1 MAYRIYNKF
10 PEDLQ
15 KGRRAIGVSLPF
27 TGRPSNPY
35 INDDD
40 YIKLSSGSFSSTGNV
55 GSDAVFN
62 PTYTTKDQIKSNL
75 INYFLT
81 NKGERVF
88 NPFFGANLRAR
99 LFEQITAGNAN
110 TLKKQVED
118 DLKTFFPLV
127 SIQKLEVINNE
138 DENSFTVAL
147 TYNVV
152 NFGISDTIN
161 LTVQ

>member
-1 MAYRIYNKF
+1 MAYRIFNQF
-10 PEDLQ
+10 PEDFQ
-15 KGRRAIGVSLPF
+15 KGRRAIGFSLPF
-27 TGRPSNPY
+27 NG
-35 INDDD
+35 
-40 YIKLSSGSFSSTGNV
+40 
-55 GSDAVFN
+55 DAIFN

-81 NKGERVF
+81 NKGERIF

-99 LFEQITAGNAN
+99 LFEQITTGNAN
-110 TLKKQVED
+110 ALKKQVED

-138 DENSFTVAL
+138 DENSFNIIL
-147 TYNVV
+147 TYNVI

>member
-10 PEDLQ
+10 PADLQ
-15 KGRRAIGVSLPF
+15 RGRRAIGFSLPF
-27 TGRPSNPY
+27 TG
-35 INDDD
+35 
-40 YIKLSSGSFSSTGNV
+40 
-55 GSDAVFN
+55 DAVFN

-88 NPFFGANLRAR
+88 NPLFGANLRAR
-99 LFEQITAGNAN
+99 LFEQITNNNMA
-110 TLKKQVED
+110 LLQKQISD
-118 DLKTFFPLV
+118 DLKIYFPLV
-127 SIQKLEVINNE
+127 SVQKLEVIDNK
-138 DENSFTVAL
+138 DENSYNVIL

>member
-27 TGRPSNPY
+27 TG
-35 INDDD
+35 
-40 YIKLSSGSFSSTGNV
+40 
-55 GSDAVFN
+55 DAIFN
-62 PTYTTKDQIKSNL
+62 STYTTKDQVKSNL

-81 NKGERVF
+81 NKGERIF

-99 LFEQITAGNAN
+99 LFEQINTGNAN
-110 TLKKQVED
+110 SLKKQVED
-118 DLKTFFPLV
+118 DLKQFFPLV
-127 SIQKLEVINNE
+127 SIQKLEVTNNE
-138 DENSFTVAL
+138 DENSFNVTL

-152 NFGISDTIN
+152 NFGINDTIN

>member
-10 PEDLQ
+10 PDDFQ
-15 KGRRAIGVSLPF
+15 KGRRAIGFSLPF
-27 TGRPSNPY
+27 N
-35 INDDD
+35 
-40 YIKLSSGSFSSTGNV
+40 GN
-55 GSDAVFN
+55 AVFN

-81 NKGERVF
+81 NKKERVF

-99 LFEQITAGNAN
+99 LFEQITTGNASS
-110 TLKKQVED
+110 LKKQVED

-127 SIQKLEVINNE
+127 NIQKLEVINNE
-138 DENSFTVAL
+138 DENSFNVVL
-147 TYNVV
+147 IYNVV

>member
-15 KGRRAIGVSLPF
+15 KGRRAIGVSFPF
-27 TGRPSNPY
+27 TGN
-35 INDDD
+35 
-40 YIKLSSGSFSSTGNV
+40 
-55 GSDAVFN
+55 AVFN

-81 NKGERVF
+81 NKGERIF

-99 LFEQITAGNAN
+99 LFEQIN
-110 TLKKQVED
+110 TENPNLLKKQVED

-127 SIQKLEVINNE
+127 SIQKLEVVSNE
-138 DENSFTVAL
+138 SENSFTVVL
-147 TYNVV
+147 TYNIV
-152 NFGISDTIN
+152 NFGVSDAIN

>member
-27 TGRPSNPY
+27 TG
-35 INDDD
+35 
-40 YIKLSSGSFSSTGNV
+40 
-55 GSDAVFN
+55 DAVFN

-99 LFEQITAGNAN
+99 LFEQIITENADI
-110 TLKKQVED
+110 LKKQVEN

-127 SIQKLEVINNE
+127 SIQKLEVTNNE
-138 DENSFTVAL
+138 SENSFTVTL
-147 TYNVV
+147 TYNVI

>member
-10 PEDLQ
+10 SDDLQ
-15 KGRRAIGVSLPF
+15 KGRRAIGVSFPF
-27 TGRPSNPY
+27 TGN
-35 INDDD
+35 
-40 YIKLSSGSFSSTGNV
+40 
-55 GSDAVFN
+55 AVFN

-81 NKGERVF
+81 NKGERIF

-99 LFEQITAGNAN
+99 LFEQLNTGNAS
-110 TLKKQVED
+110 LLRKQVED

-127 SIQKLEVINNE
+127 SIQKLEVVSNE
-138 DENSFTVAL
+138 SENSFTVVL
-147 TYNVV
+147 TYNIV

>member
-27 TGRPSNPY
+27 TG
-35 INDDD
+35 
-40 YIKLSSGSFSSTGNV
+40 
-55 GSDAVFN
+55 DAVFN

-99 LFEQITAGNAN
+99 LFEQITTGNADI
-110 TLKKQVED
+110 LKKQVEN
-118 DLKTFFPLV
+118 DLKAFFPLV
-127 SIQKLEVINNE
+127 SIQKLEVTNNE
-138 DENSFTVAL
+138 SENSFTVTL
-147 TYNVV
+147 TYNVI

>member
-10 PEDLQ
+10 PEDFQ
-15 KGRRAIGVSLPF
+15 KGRRAIGFSLPF
-27 TGRPSNPY
+27 NG
-35 INDDD
+35 
-40 YIKLSSGSFSSTGNV
+40 
-55 GSDAVFN
+55 DAVFN

-99 LFEQITAGNAN
+99 LFEQLTTGNSN
-110 TLKKQVED
+110 NLKQQVES
-118 DLKTFFPLV
+118 DLKLFFPLV
-127 SIQKLEVINNE
+127 NVQKIEVINNE
-138 DENSFTVAL
+138 DENSFNLTL

>member
-10 PEDLQ
+10 PEDFQ
-15 KGRRAIGVSLPF
+15 NGRRAIGVSFPF
-27 TGRPSNPY
+27 TGN
-35 INDDD
+35 
-40 YIKLSSGSFSSTGNV
+40 
-55 GSDAVFN
+55 AVFN
-62 PTYTTKDQIKSNL
+62 STYTTKDQIKSNL

-99 LFEQITAGNAN
+99 LFEQLTTGNAGSL
-110 TLKKQVED
+110 TKQVEN
-118 DLKTFFPLV
+118 DLKTFFPSV
-127 SIQKLEVINNE
+127 SIQQLEVMNNE
-138 DENSFTVAL
+138 DENSFTVTL
-147 TYNVV
+147 TYNIV